1 MKFLV
6 FVLIATLSSNTFAWG
21 EKEQGVLI
29 GIGGTL
35 LIEELMRIRK
45 ATSENSGYPP
55 FECKADEIECA
66 YRLGV
71 YERERRE
78 YEERKRK
85 AYECGRYGTNCE

>member
-1 MKFLV
+1 MKWMTL
-6 FVLIATLSSNTFAWG
+6 VLIAVFSSNVFAWG
-21 EKEQGVLI
+21 EKEQGVII

-35 LIEELMRIRK
+35 LIEELLRLRK
-45 ATSENSGYPP
+45 NQSSDEYPK
-55 FECKADEIECA
+55 FECEVNEIECA

-71 YERERRE
+71 YERERMK